1 MSDDKDGP
9 QDELAYLE
17 AELKRLLEGNL
28 RRDERL
34 AALQELTQSC
44 RRIER
49 ARHAWTEA
57 FDAIRDPVFLHDKDF
72 RIVRVNRAYATRAGM
87 PIGEIIGKPYWQ
99 VFPKDTGPLPCCLRA
114 REKAEEEAE
123 EEVNLANG
131 EVLRSRTFSVRDEQ
145 GKYRYSIHILE
156 DVTERRRA
164 AEALHESE
172 ERLRAMAAGA
182 QDAILM
188 IDGDGLVTFWN
199 PAAERLFGYGRT
211 EALGQPVHVLIVPPQ
226 YRDKHIEGLARFKAS
241 GEGPVLGQVLELP
254 ALRKDGTEFPV
265 ELSISALHLKGRWHA
280 VGILRDISARKQ
292 ATAALRDSEA
302 RFKGIFDHAQDGILL
317 ADIETK
323 RFQMANDT
331 ICRMLGYSCEEI
343 SRLSVTDIHPA
354 EDLAYVSQQFERQA
368 KGEIALA
375 TDIPVKRKDGSVFF
389 ADINSSP
396 LTLGVRSYLIGLFRD
411 ITERKRAE
419 EALHK
424 SNRALKTLSA
434 CNTTLIH
441 ATDEDRL
448 LRDMCRVLIEQGGY
462 RLAWIGF
469 VEQDAAKSVRPMAH
483 AGLDEGYIEVLKVT
497 WADSDRGRG
506 PTGMAIRSGKTQL
519 IQNTLTD
526 PAFAPWREEAIR
538 RGYKSKISLPLRD
551 DDEVFGVL
559 SIYSAEVNA
568 FIKEEIVL
576 LEELA
581 NDLAFGVLTLRMRVE
596 RDRFQEQHLRGVERL
611 KQALVGTIQAVATTV
626 EKRDP
631 YTAGHQQRVAQL
643 CVAIG
648 QELGLDPERIEG
660 LRLGAL
666 IHDIGKIYVPAEILN
681 RPGKLTAAEFEMI
694 KSHPQVGYDI
704 IKDVKFPWP
713 VAEMILQ
720 HHERLDGSGYPKGLK
735 GEAIIY
741 EARILAV
748 ADVIEAMSAHR
759 PYRPARGV
767 GPALEEMHR
776 NRGRYY
782 DPEAVDACLR
792 LFEQGKFQFDT
803 ADFAQ

>member
-9 QDELAYLE
+9 RDELAYLE
-17 AELKRLLEGNL
+17 AELKRLFEGNL

-49 ARHAWTEA
+49 ARTAWTEA

-72 RIVRVNRAYATRAGM
+72 RVVRVNRAYATRAGM

-114 REKAEEEAE
+114 RGKAEAEEEAE
-123 EEVNLANG
+123 EEVSLANG
-131 EVLRSRTFSVRDEQ
+131 EVLRSRTFSVRDER
-145 GKYRYSIHILE
+145 GKYRYSVHILE

-182 QDAILM
+182 QEAILM
-188 IDGDGLVTFWN
+188 IDSDGLVTFWN

-211 EALGQPVHVLIVPPQ
+211 EALGQLIHVLIVPPQ

-254 ALRKDGTEFPV
+254 ALRRDGTEFPV
-265 ELSISALHLKGRWHA
+265 ELSISALQLKGRWHA
-280 VGILRDISARKQ
+280 VGILRDISTRKQ
-292 ATAALRDSEA
+292 AEA
-302 RFKGIFDHAQDGILL
+302 
-317 ADIETK
+317 
-323 RFQMANDT
+323 
-331 ICRMLGYSCEEI
+331 
-343 SRLSVTDIHPA
+343 
-354 EDLAYVSQQFERQA
+354 
-368 KGEIALA
+368 
-375 TDIPVKRKDGSVFF
+375 
-389 ADINSSP
+389 
-396 LTLGVRSYLIGLFRD
+396 
-411 ITERKRAE
+411 
-419 EALHK
+419 ALHK

-434 CNTTLIH
+434 GNTTLIH

-448 LRDMCRVLIEQGGY
+448 LRDMCHVLIEQGGY

-506 PTGMAIRSGKTQL
+506 PTGMAIRNGKTQL

-526 PAFAPWREEAIR
+526 PVFAPWREEAIR
-538 RGYKSKISLPLRD
+538 RGYKSKISLPLRNG
-551 DDEVFGVL
+551 DEVFGVL

-568 FIKEEIVL
+568 FTKEEIAL

-581 NDLAFGVLTLRMRVE
+581 NDLAFGILTLRTRAE
-596 RDRFQEQHLRGVERL
+596 RDRFQEQHLRGAERL
-611 KQALVGTIQAVATTV
+611 KEALVGTIQAVATTV

-631 YTAGHQQRVAQL
+631 YTAGHQQRAAQL
-643 CVAIG
+643 CVAIAS
-648 QELGLDPERIEG
+648 ELGLDPERIEG

-666 IHDIGKIYVPAEILN
+666 IHDIGKI
-681 RPGKLTAAEFEMI
+681 
-694 KSHPQVGYDI
+694 
-704 IKDVKFPWP
+704 
-713 VAEMILQ
+713 
-720 HHERLDGSGYPKGLK
+720 
-735 GEAIIY
+735 
-741 EARILAV
+741 
-748 ADVIEAMSAHR
+748 
-759 PYRPARGV
+759 
-767 GPALEEMHR
+767 
-776 NRGRYY
+776 
-782 DPEAVDACLR
+782 
-792 LFEQGKFQFDT
+792 
-803 ADFAQ
+803 

>member
-9 QDELAYLE
+9 RDELAYLE
-17 AELKRLLEGNL
+17 AELKRLFEGNL

-72 RIVRVNRAYATRAGM
+72 RIVRANHAYAAHAGM
-87 PIGEIIGKPYWQ
+87 PIREIIGKLYWQ

-114 REKAEEEAE
+114 RGNAEESE
-123 EEVNLANG
+123 EEVSLANG
-131 EVLRSRTFSVRDEQ
+131 EVLRSRTFSIRDEQ
-145 GKYRYSIHILE
+145 GKYRYSVHILE

-164 AEALHESE
+164 EEALQESE
-172 ERLRAMAAGA
+172 ERLRAMAASVRE
-182 QDAILM
+182 AILM

-199 PAAERLFGYGRT
+199 PAAERLFGYNRA
-211 EALGQPVHVLIVPPQ
+211 EALGKLVHMLIVPPQ
-226 YRDKHIEGLARFKAS
+226 YRDKHIEGLIRFKAS

-265 ELSISALHLKGRWHA
+265 ELSISALQFKGRWHA

-292 ATAALRDSEA
+292 A
-302 RFKGIFDHAQDGILL
+302 
-317 ADIETK
+317 ET
-323 RFQMANDT
+323 
-331 ICRMLGYSCEEI
+331 
-343 SRLSVTDIHPA
+343 
-354 EDLAYVSQQFERQA
+354 
-368 KGEIALA
+368 
-375 TDIPVKRKDGSVFF
+375 
-389 ADINSSP
+389 
-396 LTLGVRSYLIGLFRD
+396 
-411 ITERKRAE
+411 
-419 EALHK
+419 ALHK

-434 CNTTLIH
+434 GNTTLIH

-448 LRDMCRVLIEQGGY
+448 LRDMCHVLIEQGGY
-462 RLAWIGF
+462 CLAWIGF

-483 AGLDEGYIEVLKVT
+483 AGPDEGYIEALRIT

-506 PTGMAIRSGKTQL
+506 PTGTAIRSGKTQL
-519 IQNTLTD
+519 IQNTFTD

-538 RGYKSKISLPLRD
+538 CGYKSKISLPLHNG
-551 DDEVFGVL
+551 DEVFGVL
-559 SIYSAEVNA
+559 SIYSVEINA
-568 FIKEEIVL
+568 FTKEEIAL

-581 NDLAFGVLTLRMRVE
+581 NDLAFGILTLRTRAE
-596 RDRFQEQHLRGVERL
+596 RDRFHEQYLRGAERL

-631 YTAGHQQRVAQL
+631 YTAGHQQRAAQL

-666 IHDIGKIYVPAEILN
+666 IHDIGKIYIPAEILN
-681 RPGKLTAAEFEMI
+681 RPGKLSRPEFDMI

-704 IKDVKFPWP
+704 IKDVKFSWP
-713 VAEMILQ
+713 IAEMILQ
-720 HHERLDGSGYPKGLK
+720 HHERLDGSGYPQGLK

-748 ADVIEAMSAHR
+748 ADVIEAMSSHR

-767 GPALEEMHR
+767 EQALEEMRR

-782 DPEAVDACLR
+782 DPEVVDACLR
-792 LFEQGKFQFDT
+792 LFEQGKFQFN
-803 ADFAQ
+803 AASFAQ

>member
-9 QDELAYLE
+9 RDELAYLE
-17 AELKRLLEGNL
+17 TELKRLLEGDL

-44 RRIER
+44 RRIEH

-72 RIVRVNRAYATRAGM
+72 RVVRVNRAYAARAGM
-87 PIGEIIGKPYWQ
+87 PIGEIIGQPYWQ
-99 VFPKDTGPLPCCLRA
+99 VFPKATGPLPCCLRA
-114 REKAEEEAE
+114 RGKAAAEEEE

-131 EVLRSRTFSVRDEQ
+131 EVLRSRTFSVRDER
-145 GKYRYSIHILE
+145 GKYRYSVHILE

-164 AEALHESE
+164 AEALHESD
-172 ERLRAMAAGA
+172 ERLRIMAASA
-182 QDAILM
+182 LDAILM

-199 PAAERLFGYGRT
+199 PAAERLFGYGCA
-211 EALGQPVHVLIVPPQ
+211 EALGKPIHTLIVPPQ
-226 YRDKHIEGLARFKAS
+226 HLTGHLEGLARFKAS
-241 GEGPVLGQVLELP
+241 GEGAVLGQVVELP

-265 ELSISALHLKGRWHA
+265 ELSISALQLKGRWHA

-292 ATAALRDSEA
+292 AEAALRDSEEK
-302 RFKGIFDHAQDGILL
+302 FKSIFDHARDGILL

-331 ICRMLGYSCEEI
+331 ICRMLGHTHEEI
-343 SRLSVTDIHPA
+343 SRLSIADIHPA
-354 EDLAYVSQQFERQA
+354 EDLAYVAQQFERQA
-368 KGEIALA
+368 KGEIGLA

-396 LTLGVRSYLIGLFRD
+396 LTLGGRRYLIGLFRD
-411 ITERKRAE
+411 ITERKQAE
-419 EALHK
+419 AALHK
-424 SNRALKTLSA
+424 SNRALKALSA
-434 CNTTLIH
+434 GNTTLIH

-448 LRDMCRVLIEQGGY
+448 LRDMCHVLIEQGGY

-483 AGLDEGYIEVLKVT
+483 AGLDEGYVEALKVT

-506 PTGMAIRSGKTQL
+506 PTGTAVRSGKTQL
-519 IQNTLTD
+519 IQDIPAD
-526 PAFAPWREEAIR
+526 PVFAPWREEAIR
-538 RGYKSKISLPLRD
+538 RGYKAKISLPLRD
-551 DDEVFGVL
+551 DDEVFGAL

-568 FIKEEIVL
+568 FTKEEIAL

-581 NDLAFGVLTLRMRVE
+581 DDLAFGILTLRTRAE
-596 RDRFQEQHLRGVERL
+596 RDRFQERHLRGAERL

-631 YTAGHQQRVAQL
+631 YTAGHQQRVAKL

-648 QELGLDPERIEG
+648 QELGLDKERVEG
-660 LRLGAL
+660 VRLGAL

-681 RPGKLTAAEFEMI
+681 RPGKLSAAEFEII

-704 IKDVKFPWP
+704 VKDVTFPWP
-713 VAEMILQ
+713 VADMILQ
-720 HHERLDGSGYPKGLK
+720 HHERLDGSGYPNGLK
-735 GEAIIY
+735 GEQIIL

-748 ADVIEAMSAHR
+748 ADVVEAITAHR
-759 PYRPARGV
+759 PYRPGRGLEV
-767 GPALEEMHR
+767 ALAEIVQQRDRH
-776 NRGRYY
+776 Y
-782 DPEAVDACLR
+782 DPAVVDACLR
-792 LFEQGKFQFDT
+792 LFREKG
-803 ADFAQ
+803 FAFEP

>member
-9 QDELAYLE
+9 RDELAYLE
-17 AELKRLLEGNL
+17 AELKRLFEGNL

-44 RRIER
+44 RRIEH
-49 ARHAWTEA
+49 ARTAWTEA

-72 RIVRVNRAYATRAGM
+72 RIVRVNRAYAARAGM

-99 VFPKDTGPLPCCLRA
+99 VFPKGTGPLSCCLRA
-114 REKAEEEAE
+114 REKAEEE

-131 EVLRSRTFSVRDEQ
+131 EVLRSRTFSVRDER
-145 GKYRYSIHILE
+145 GKYRYSVHILE

-188 IDGDGLVTFWN
+188 IDSDGLVTFWN
-199 PAAERLFGYGRT
+199 PAAERLFGYGRA
-211 EALGQPVHVLIVPPQ
+211 EALGQPIHALIVPPP

-254 ALRKDGTEFPV
+254 ALRKDGAEFPV
-265 ELSISALHLKGRWHA
+265 ELSISALQLKGRWHA

-292 ATAALRDSEA
+292 AEAALRDSEEK
-302 RFKGIFDHAQDGILL
+302 FKGIFNHALDGIVL
-317 ADIETK
+317 ADIETR

-331 ICRMLGYSCEEI
+331 ICRMLGYTQEEI
-343 SRLSVTDIHPA
+343 SRLSIADIHPA
-354 EDLAYVSQQFERQA
+354 EDLAYVAQQFERQA
-368 KGEIALA
+368 KSEIALA

-396 LTLGVRSYLIGLFRD
+396 LTLGGRRYLLGLFRD
-411 ITERKRAE
+411 ITERKQAE
-419 EALHK
+419 AALRK

-448 LRDMCRVLIEQGGY
+448 LRDMCHVLIEQGGY
-462 RLAWIGF
+462 CLAWIGF
-469 VEQDAAKSVRPMAH
+469 VEQGAAQSVRPMTH
-483 AGLDEGYIEVLKVT
+483 AGLDEGYVEALKVT

-506 PTGMAIRSGKTQL
+506 PTGTAIRSGKTQL
-519 IQNTLTD
+519 IQNIPAD

-538 RGYKSKISLPLRD
+538 RGYKSKISLPLCN

-568 FIKEEIVL
+568 FTKEEIAL

-581 NDLAFGVLTLRMRVE
+581 NDLAFGILTLRMHAE
-596 RDRFQEQHLRGVERL
+596 RDRLQEQHLRGAERL

-643 CVAIG
+643 CVAIAS
-648 QELGLDPERIEG
+648 ELGLDPERIEG

-681 RPGKLTAAEFEMI
+681 RPGRLTAAEFEII

-704 IKDVKFPWP
+704 VKDVKFSWP
-713 VAEMILQ
+713 IAEMILQ
-720 HHERLDGSGYPKGLK
+720 HHERQDGSGYPRGLK
-735 GEAIIY
+735 GEAIVH

-748 ADVIEAMSAHR
+748 ADVIEAMSSHR

-767 GPALEEMHR
+767 EPALEEIRR
-776 NRGRYY
+776 NRGRHY
-782 DPEAVDACLR
+782 DPEVVDACLR
-792 LFEQGKFQFDT
+792 LFERGKFQFD
-803 ADFAQ
+803 AASLA

>member
-1 MSDDKDGP
+1 MSDDKDGTR
-9 QDELAYLE
+9 DELAYLE
-17 AELKRLLEGNL
+17 AELKRLFEGNL

-34 AALQELTQSC
+34 AALQEFTQSC

-49 ARHAWTEA
+49 ARTAWTEA

-72 RIVRVNRAYATRAGM
+72 RVVRVNRAYAARAGM
-87 PIGEIIGKPYWQ
+87 PIGEIIGQPYWQ
-99 VFPKDTGPLPCCLRA
+99 VFPKATGPLPCCLRA
-114 REKAEEEAE
+114 LGKAE

-131 EVLRSRTFSVRDEQ
+131 ETLRSRTFSVRDEH
-145 GKYRYSIHILE
+145 GKYRYSVHILE
-156 DVTERRRA
+156 DVTERHRA

-188 IDGDGLVTFWN
+188 IDGDGLITFWN
-199 PAAERLFGYGRT
+199 PAAERLFGYGRA
-211 EALGQPVHVLIVPPQ
+211 EAQGRPVHALIVPSQ
-226 YRDKHIEGLARFKAS
+226 YRDKHIEGVARFKAC

-265 ELSISALHLKGRWHA
+265 ELSISALQLKGRWHA

-292 ATAALRDSEA
+292 AEAALRDSEA
-302 RFKGIFDHAQDGILL
+302 RFRGIFDHARDGMLL

-331 ICRMLGYSCEEI
+331 ICRMLGYTQEEI
-343 SRLSVTDIHPA
+343 SRLSVADIHPA
-354 EDLAYVSQQFERQA
+354 EDLAYVAQQFERQT

-375 TDIPVKRKDGSVFF
+375 KDIPVKRKDGSVFF

-396 LTLGVRSYLIGLFRD
+396 LTLDGRSYLIGLFRD
-411 ITERKRAE
+411 ITERRRAE
-419 EALHK
+419 AALHK
-424 SNRALKTLSA
+424 SNRALKALSA
-434 CNTTLIH
+434 GNTVLIH

-483 AGLDEGYIEVLKVT
+483 AGLDEGYVEALKVT

-506 PTGMAIRSGKTQL
+506 PTGTAVRSGKTQL
-519 IQNTLTD
+519 IQDIPAD
-526 PAFAPWREEAIR
+526 PVFAPWREEAIR
-538 RGYKSKISLPLRD
+538 RGYKAKISLPLRD
-551 DDEVFGVL
+551 DDEVFGAL

-568 FIKEEIVL
+568 FTKEEIAL

-581 NDLAFGVLTLRMRVE
+581 DDLAFGILTLRTRAE
-596 RDRFQEQHLRGVERL
+596 RDRLQEQHLRAVERL
-611 KQALVGTIQAVATTV
+611 KQALVGTIQAVAATV

-648 QELGLDPERIEG
+648 QELGLDPERVEG

-681 RPGKLTAAEFEMI
+681 RPGRLTAAEFEII

-704 IKDVKFPWP
+704 IKDVKFSWP
-713 VAEMILQ
+713 IAEMILQ
-720 HHERLDGSGYPKGLK
+720 HHERQDGSGYPHGLK
-735 GEAIIY
+735 GEAIVH

-767 GPALEEMHR
+767 GPALEELR
-776 NRGRYY
+776 QNRGRYY
-782 DPEAVDACLR
+782 DPEAVDACIKVFQR
-792 LFEQGKFQFDT
+792 DKFQFD
-803 ADFAQ
+803 AAGLAQ